1 MEVYRIACP
10 NCGYETKVPIGSSD
24 LDQILTD
31 TNADY
36 AEYRLFVC
44 RKEAKFVHANIHDKL
59 FERKCPA
66 DGSDLS
72 EVNEL
77 PPIKCP
83 RCKKEGLIAEASK
96 PMDERGHGE

>member
-10 NCGYETKVPIGSSD
+10 NCGYETKLPIGSSD

-44 RKEAKFVHANIHDKL
+44 NKEAKFVHANIHDTG
-59 FERKCPA
+59 FEGKCPV
-66 DGSDLS
+66 DGSELS
-72 EVNEL
+72 EIREL
-77 PPIKCP
+77 PPTNCP
-83 RCKKEGLIAEASK
+83 RCKKDGLVVEKSMPMAESSQS
-96 PMDERGHGE
+96 